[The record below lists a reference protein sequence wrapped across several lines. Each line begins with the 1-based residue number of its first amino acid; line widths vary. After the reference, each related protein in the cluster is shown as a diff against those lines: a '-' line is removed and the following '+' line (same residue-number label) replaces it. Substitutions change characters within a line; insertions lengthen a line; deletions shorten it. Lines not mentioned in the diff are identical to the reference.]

1 VKRSKPKRKSF
12 IPSLR
17 DDEFFE
23 ESQIGGRKGRSVSG
37 LCRIVDGNEGSDDG
51 MPTTPRRRAL
61 GDVAPCWAAAVRLGD
76 FKEKARD
83 GFLRA
88 GSTIFAMMLFC
99 Q

>member
-1 VKRSKPKRKSF
+1 MVM
-12 IPSLR
+12 
-17 DDEFFE
+17 
-23 ESQIGGRKGRSVSG
+23 
-37 LCRIVDGNEGSDDG
+37 EGSDDD

-61 GDVAPCWAAAVRLGD
+61 GDVASCWAAAVRLGD
-76 FKEKARD
+76 LKEKARN